1 MERAII
7 ISNGRCG
14 STLLSELITE
24 EPETCSVQEFFMAVT
39 PWSRSAEVVSGPD
52 YWKVLSAPKAELS
65 VLFRIGAAPKEFRY
79 PADGRYAQDLQNLPH
94 ILAIMLP
101 KLTDDPD
108 ALFDTL
114 AVRIKEFPMQSIGA
128 HHQASLDLL
137 TELTGKKRWV
147 ERSGGSSQIAPA
159 LLENFP
165 TAKIVNLTRDWTASA
180 RSMSKHSS
188 FQLVQLRVEAIGKY
202 GVDPLTLKPGDDLP
216 AGLEQYL
223 PDRLTADFLAQR
235 GQDLKRFLGL
245 CAFMSS
251 QADQALVD
259 HPPAEFHEMQYENL
273 IADPVGELTKLG
285 DFLGFADAAGWAVSV
300 ADRVRK
306 PEPVAV
312 AG

>member
-1 MERAII
+1 MTMERAII

-39 PWSRSAEVVSGPD
+39 PWSRSAEVLSAAD
-52 YWKVLSAPKAELS
+52 YWKFLSAPKAELS
-65 VLFRIGAAPKEFRY
+65 VLFRIGVPPKEFRY

-114 AVRIKEFPMQSIGA
+114 AERIKDFPTQSIGA
-128 HHQASLDLL
+128 HHQQFLDLL
-137 TELTGKKRWV
+137 TMLTGKKRWV

-159 LLENFP
+159 LLSNFP

-180 RSMSKHSS
+180 KSMSKHPS
-188 FQLVQLRVEAIGKY
+188 FQLVQLRVEAIGRF
-202 GVDPLTLKPGDDLP
+202 GVDPLLETDGLP
-216 AGLEQYL
+216 EEYQ
-223 PDRLTADFLAQR
+223 RSNITAEFLHER
-235 GQDLKRFLGL
+235 GQDFKRFLGL

-251 QADQALVD
+251 QAEQALID
-259 HPPAEFHEMQYENL
+259 HPPAALHTMAYEDL
-273 IADPVGELTKLG
+273 IADPVSALTGLGE
-285 DFLGFADAAGWAVSV
+285 FLGFADAAGWAGSV

-306 PEPVAV
+306 PVA
-312 AG
+312 ALA

>member
-39 PWSRSAEVVSGPD
+39 PWSRSAEVVSAAD
-52 YWKVLSAPKAELS
+52 YWKFLSAPKAELS
-65 VLFRIGAAPKEFRY
+65 VLFRIGVPPKEFRY
-79 PADGRYAQDLQNLPH
+79 PADGRYAGDLQNLPH
-94 ILAIMLP
+94 ILAILLP
-101 KLTDDPD
+101 KLSDDPD

-114 AVRIKEFPMQSIGA
+114 ASRIKDFPTQSIGA
-128 HHQASLDLL
+128 HHQQFLDLL
-137 TELTGKKRWV
+137 TTLTGKKRWV

-180 RSMSKHSS
+180 KSMSKHPS
-188 FQLVQLRVEAIGKY
+188 FQLVQLRVEAIGRF
-202 GVDPLTLKPGDDLP
+202 GVDPLLESSGLP
-216 AGLEQYL
+216 EEYH
-223 PDRLTADFLAQR
+223 PSNITAEFLHER
-235 GQDLKRFLGL
+235 GQDFKRFLGL

-251 QADQALVD
+251 QAEQALID
-259 HPPAEFHEMQYENL
+259 HPPAFLHTMAYEDL
-273 IADPVGELTKLG
+273 IADPVSELTKLG
-285 DFLGFADAAGWAVSV
+285 DFLGFADAAGWAGAV

-306 PEPVAV
+306 PVLT
-312 AG
+312 